1 MANPFWEQSD
11 NAEVRG
17 QADFYEHLDK
27 SDHIKNISYMHE
39 ALGSRDDGLAGPI
52 VGKKFELVSF
62 SKTEISGLSFRDC
75 EFEHC
80 LFIGSTIVNCEFEN
94 CRFTSTNMLKV
105 DFSRTRVNPRS
116 FRKCLDK
123 RKHQNIGVHLF
134 QRLLNNSREMDQL
147 EHAREAQYLFLQW
160 RRRQDAY
167 DLRKYR
173 RDIQSWRGLLR
184 WLRTCARYANRL
196 FWEKS
201 CGWCIKLSVLFR
213 NTVVLAL
220 IAWWANF
227 SYREAFGL
235 MRDGEMISTCWDAL
249 YFTAV
254 SLTTLGYGDIVPTTS
269 AGQVWA
275 SGQTILGFF
284 LLALLASTLFRRIS
298 P

>member
-1 MANPFWEQSD
+1 M
-11 NAEVRG
+11 
-17 QADFYEHLDK
+17 
-27 SDHIKNISYMHE
+27 
-39 ALGSRDDGLAGPI
+39 
-52 VGKKFELVSF
+52 
-62 SKTEISGLSFRDC
+62 SFRDC

-80 LFIGSTIVNCEFEN
+80 LFIDSKIVDCEFEN
-94 CRFTSTNMLKV
+94 CSFISTNMHKI
-105 DFSRTRVNPRS
+105 DFSRTRINPRS
-116 FRKCLDK
+116 FKKCLDK

-134 QRLLNNSREMDQL
+134 QRLFNNSREMDQT
-147 EHAREAQYLFLQW
+147 EYAREAQYLFLQW

-167 DLRKYR
+167 DIRKYR
-173 RDIQSWRGLLR
+173 KRIKSWRDLLR

-201 CGWCIKLSVLFR
+201 CGWCVKLSVLSR
-213 NTVVLAL
+213 NAVVLTL

-235 MRDGEMISTCWDAL
+235 MRNGEVISTWWDAL

-275 SGQTILGFF
+275 SGQTFFGFF